1 MKSITLR
8 PAKCWSKDGTP
19 KLKKGRCNALSGQGH
34 RAPWSNGGIV
44 ISRGKP
50 KERGQKPVYVVFRK
64 HVIRDWITLQLYIF
78 FGARAFYLT
87 MLTIV
92 QIIQHRTI
100 VRSVNNYLGRS
111 SMGAV
116 LAKRELQGHYLT
128 WQLSVG
134 TSCRLVYRINVTHT
148 RSGVAARRDKWQLSD

>member
-78 FGARAFYLT
+78 FWCTRVLFNDAYKCSNYTAPNYSTISEQLLGKVVDGSRPGQTRATGPLFDLTTIGWHFLSARLPY
-87 MLTIV
+87 
-92 QIIQHRTI
+92 QRNPHPQR
-100 VRSVNNYLGRS
+100 
-111 SMGAV
+111 
-116 LAKRELQGHYLT
+116 
-128 WQLSVG
+128 
-134 TSCRLVYRINVTHT
+134 SCREKR
-148 RSGVAARRDKWQLSD
+148 